1 MFLGVNLTMGNNG
14 ATATDKSAHKQM
26 IGIVVKRPFDAAG
39 VLTSVG
45 WQM

>member
-1 MFLGVNLTMGNNG
+1 MCNNV
-14 ATATDKSAHKQM
+14 ATVTDKSAHKQM
-26 IGIVVKRPFDAAG
+26 SMIVMSRMYDAAG